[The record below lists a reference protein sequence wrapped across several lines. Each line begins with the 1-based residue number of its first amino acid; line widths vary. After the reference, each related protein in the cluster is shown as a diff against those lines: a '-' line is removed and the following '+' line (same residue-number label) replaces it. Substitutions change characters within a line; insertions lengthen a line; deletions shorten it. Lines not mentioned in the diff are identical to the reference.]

1 MYFHLERI
9 WKELERIKG
18 LVEVFLVN
26 ESRFVRYV
34 IMRMW
39 LLFFNKTWTILREN
53 YVLILCV
60 TNKRSVIKVAVI
72 KDDDKFNNLINR

>member
-1 MYFHLERI
+1 M
-9 WKELERIKG
+9 ERIKG

-60 TNKRSVIKVAVI
+60 TNKRSVIKVVVI